1 MGNFLS
7 NACPGCMPRDGGLEM
22 YRDWTDASKDA
33 RDLTV
38 ATRDGVGLGHG
49 VLNRRI
55 LDPRKA
61 ALQAVVPPWEK
72 REPHYKDALK
82 KARLP
87 DKRLGELEAEA
98 RLQKEK
104 LDELRK
110 PKEVYI
116 MLSAFAVD
124 VIVLVD

>member
-1 MGNFLS
+1 
-7 NACPGCMPRDGGLEM
+7 
-22 YRDWTDASKDA
+22 
-33 RDLTV
+33 
-38 ATRDGVGLGHG
+38 
-49 VLNRRI
+49 

-82 KARLP
+82 KARWP